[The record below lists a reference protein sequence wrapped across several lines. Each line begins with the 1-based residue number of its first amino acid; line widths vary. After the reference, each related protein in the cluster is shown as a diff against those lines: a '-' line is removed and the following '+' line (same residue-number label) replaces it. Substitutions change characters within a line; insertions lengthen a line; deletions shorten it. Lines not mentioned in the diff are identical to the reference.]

1 MRASV
6 IALIGLALGL
16 MGCDDTLTPEHDP
29 EGGAGQADASD
40 DDFPDVPDAASDPD
54 ADPDADP
61 GPPPNC
67 AAYAL
72 FTAEIAEPIAPICA
86 SCHRLGGAAAGT
98 RLVLP
103 RTLDPDSTPATFI
116 AYRRAHGILDRDA
129 DGRSY
134 LLLKPTAAVVHG
146 GGQVLAGAAA
156 EAMARFVDALD
167 AAAETGECEPTAP
180 VVDDIVRLDGYGTVR
195 KALLQLVGRLP
206 TAEEIAAVDAA
217 EAADAADATD
227 GAALRAAI
235 DQIVLDAM
243 TEPAFDR
250 RLFEI
255 GNDLLLTDTG
265 RVEQSYGSLAGSSV
279 PRELRLAAQCDASNW
294 FNYNDRTG
302 TADARLCT
310 EANEALAE
318 EPLRLMA
325 HVVREDRPFGEIL
338 TADYRYLNVF
348 AARLFGIDLAP
359 FAGHEDDEEFYAEV
373 RIPAMH
379 GPAGLPEEYAGVLT
393 TNAFLYRYGSGS
405 TNRNRGR
412 AHQFLTMFRGIDV
425 MKSAARIDLSQ
436 LDVANFPWRNDPQC
450 VGCHTAI
457 DPIAGAFQHWTN
469 CYGLGDVKYF
479 EERYCGGDWFPEHDM
494 LPPGVGPGEADRLSA
509 DALPT
514 ALQHLAQATVAR
526 PDFARAMASHVYLS
540 LLGQTAITLPS
551 EGEVPAGLAAAQ
563 AVQQG
568 AIDALGRR
576 FYEGGLNFKQL
587 VLDVVHSP
595 AFRARAVRDAT
606 ADLAPATGLGGG
618 TWVGPERLHRK
629 LLSIFGAPWGEEGS
643 LATDRVRRED
653 PPFELLS
660 IYRMRLLAGGI
671 DSRNLTRRVRVP
683 GALPLAVA
691 ERMAL
696 EMSCRMT
703 AWDFAQPAAE
713 RRLFV
718 GGDAEAPLDAE
729 TPLDDPAVVAAL
741 RHLHERFLGERLA
754 ADDPEIAES
763 HALLQAVQADLAE
776 QITRGSLPTELPPP
790 CRAERHF
797 ATGEELPAARHIT
810 DDASGNLRAWQALL
824 VYLMSDHRFLF
835 EP

>member
-1 MRASV
+1 MRAPV
-6 IALIGLALGL
+6 TALMGIALCLL
-16 MGCDDTLTPEHDP
+16 GCDDTPAPALNPE
-29 EGGAGQADASD
+29 AGPSSPDASD
-40 DDFPDVPDAASDPD
+40 DLFDAASD
-54 ADPDADP
+54 ADPSPAPD
-61 GPPPNC
+61 C

-72 FTAEIAEPIAPICA
+72 FAAEIAEPIAPICM

-103 RTLDPDSTPATFI
+103 RTLDEAFAEAAFV
-116 AYRRAHGILDRDA
+116 AYRRAHGILDRDGA
-129 DGRSY
+129 GRSY
-134 LLLKPTAAVVHG
+134 LLLKPTEAVVHG
-146 GGQVLAGAAA
+146 GGQVLTGDAAQ
-156 EAMARFVDALD
+156 AMTRFVDALD
-167 AAAETGECEPTAP
+167 AAAETGECESVTP
-180 VVDDIVRLDGYGTVR
+180 VADDIVLLAGYGTVR
-195 KALLQLVGRLP
+195 KALLQLIGRLP
-206 TAEEIAAVDAA
+206 TAEEIAALDAA
-217 EAADAADATD
+217 EAADEAADDTD
-227 GAALRAAI
+227 GAALRATI

-255 GNDLLLTDTG
+255 WNDLLLTDTG

-279 PRELRLAAQCDASNW
+279 PRELRAAAQCDATNW

-310 EANEALAE
+310 EANEALTE
-318 EPLRLMA
+318 EPLRLIA
-325 HVVREDRPFGEIL
+325 HVVRQDRPFGEIL
-338 TADYRYLNVF
+338 TAEYRYLNVF
-348 AARLFGIDLAP
+348 AARLFGIDLTP

-379 GPAGLPEEYAGVLT
+379 GPAGLPEEYAGLLT

-412 AHQFLTMFRGIDV
+412 AHQYLTMFRGLDV

-436 LDVANFPWRNDPQC
+436 LDVAHFPWRNDPQC

-469 CYGLGDVKYF
+469 CYGVYHVKYF

-540 LLGQTAITLPS
+540 LLAQTAIALPT

-563 AVQQG
+563 AAQQE

-595 AFRARAVRDAT
+595 AFRARAVREAT
-606 ADLAPATGLGGG
+606 ADITPATGLGGG
-618 TWVGPERLHRK
+618 TWVAPELLHRK

-643 LATDRVRRED
+643 LADDRVRRED

-683 GALPLAVA
+683 GALPLGVA

-703 AWDFAQPAAE
+703 AWDFAQPAPD
-713 RRLFV
+713 RRLFIGV
-718 GGDAEAPLDAE
+718 DAE

-763 HALLQAVQADLAE
+763 HALLQTVQADLAA

-790 CRAERHF
+790 CRAERHY
-797 ATGEELPAARHIT
+797 ATGAELPAARHIT
-810 DDASGNLRAWQALL
+810 DDPNGNLRAWQALL